1 MVDPVKQWQ
10 QAARA
15 AILGKYL
22 ARVLLRHAA
31 DRYCDLGDLGGMG
44 RAVLVASS
52 YRPRHT
58 HVGVAGH
65 VAGGPLPH
73 AGTARVND
81 GCALVCGGLAV
92 AGCGPVPCS

>member
-31 DRYCDLGDLGGMG
+31 DRYCDLGDLGRMG
-44 RAVLVASS
+44 PAVLVASS
-52 YRPRHT
+52 YWPRHT

-73 AGTARVND
+73 AGIAGVDD
-81 GCALVCGGLAV
+81 GCPLVCGGFAF
-92 AGCGPVPCS
+92 AGRRPFPCS